1 MLPSFSKSALALVN
15 RALRLSAVAA
25 AADRFLLLLPPL
37 PFSLS
42 SEDEEDPLPSSEILL
57 TEDEEEAEA
66 EEAALAA
73 EAVGALA
80 LSTSMEILFG
90 LVMSERGSVFLLKRT
105 SLSLLVV
112 SNCWFM
118 KRLAILETCPS
129 FTAATTVVFAAAAAG
144 PLPPRRGNAYV
155 TSRPKEKVTNT
166 CVPACSLAGYSD
178 TFA

>member
-15 RALRLSAVAA
+15 RAFRLSAVAA
-25 AADRFLLLLPPL
+25 AADRFLPLLPPL

-57 TEDEEEAEA
+57 TEDEADAEA
-66 EEAALAA
+66 EEAAAAA
-73 EAVGALA
+73 EEAVAALA

-90 LVMSERGSVFLLKRT
+90 LVMSESGSVFLLKRT
-105 SLSLLVV
+105 SLSLFVV

-129 FTAATTVVFAAAAAG
+129 FTAATTVVFAAAAG
-144 PLPPRRGNAYV
+144 PLPPGRGNAHV
-155 TSRPKEKVTNT
+155 TSDPKIAK
-166 CVPACSLAGYSD
+166 SD
-178 TFA
+178 Q